1 MIINSFLD
9 LFFIRVTVICVSMF
23 SVFIQRVHL
32 LIVLL
37 CLEIIIL
44 GLFFFSCVYFGISS
58 GSCYIS
64 LVLLTFAAC
73 EASVGLSL
81 LVALIRSHG
90 KDLMSTFGGF
100 SC

>member
-1 MIINSFLD
+1 MFFYSFFD
-9 LFFIRVTVICVSMF
+9 IFFVGFMVVLISLLVLVV
-23 SVFIQRVHL
+23 QRVHL

-37 CLEIIIL
+37 SLEIIIL
-44 GLFFFSCVYFGISS
+44 GLFFFLCYFFGSVS
-58 GSCYIS
+58 GSSYIS

-90 KDLMSTFGGF
+90 KDFLSLF
-100 SC
+100 SGYLC

>member
-1 MIINSFLD
+1 MIINSFFD
-9 LFFIRVTVICVSMF
+9 LFFIGVIVICVSVF
-23 SVFIQRVHL
+23 SFFIQRVHL

-37 CLEIIIL
+37 CLEIVIL
-44 GLFFFSCVYFGISS
+44 GLFFFSCVYFGFYR

-64 LVLLTFAAC
+64 LILLTFSAC

-90 KDLMSTFGGF
+90 KDLISLFCGYR
-100 SC
+100 C

>member
-1 MIINSFLD
+1 MFINTFFDFFFVGTIVVIIS
-9 LFFIRVTVICVSMF
+9 LFTML
-23 SVFIQRVHL
+23 IQRIHL
-32 LIVLL
+32 LMVLL
-37 CLEIIIL
+37 CLEMIML
-44 GLFFFSCVYFGISS
+44 GLFFFSCSFFGYCG

-64 LVLLTFAAC
+64 FVLLSFSAC

-90 KDLMSTFGGF
+90 KDFISLFCGY